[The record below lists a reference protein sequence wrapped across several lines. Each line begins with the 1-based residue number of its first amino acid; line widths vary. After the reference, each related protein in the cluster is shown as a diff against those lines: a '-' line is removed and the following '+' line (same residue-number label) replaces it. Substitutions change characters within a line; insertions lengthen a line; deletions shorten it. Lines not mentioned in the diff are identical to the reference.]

1 MRPHRCSEPRH
12 PTAPADGASPDFNVH
27 RSLWRQ
33 ALVLTAA
40 LGLAACAGGSP
51 GGGGGQ
57 AASHGLYKVGAPY
70 QVGGVWYYPNV
81 DYNYVETGIASWYG
95 EDFHG
100 GATANGETYD
110 MNALTAAHRTLP
122 MPSMV
127 RVTDLEN
134 GRQIVLRVNDRGPFV
149 NNRIIDVSRRAA
161 QLLGFEQQG
170 TARVRVEIME
180 AESRQLAAVYG
191 GGAQPT
197 VTAGIAAPVPQAAAA
212 PTVAVTA
219 ETLPPPAGA
228 TAAPAPP
235 VAPAIA
241 PRPVAVVSALPSPTP
256 DGKVTVVPVHQT
268 AMFIQAGAF
277 TDAANASRLQV
288 RLASLGRAQIVPA
301 TVGNQKFYRVRIG
314 PIGTVADA
322 DAMLDRVVASGHPE
336 ARLIVD

>member
-1 MRPHRCSEPRH
+1 
-12 PTAPADGASPDFNVH
+12 
-27 RSLWRQ
+27 
-33 ALVLTAA
+33 VLTAA

-57 AASHGLYKVGAPY
+57 ATGHGLYKVGAPY

-100 GATANGETYD
+100 GATANGEIYD

-127 RVTDLEN
+127 RVTNLEN
-134 GRQIVLRVNDRGPFV
+134 GRQLALRVNDRGPFV

-161 QLLGFEQQG
+161 QLLGFDRQG
-170 TARVRVEIME
+170 TARVRVEIMD
-180 AESRQLAAVYG
+180 AESRQLAALYG

-197 VTAGIAAPVPQAAAA
+197 ATAGAAPVPPAAAA
-212 PTVAVTA
+212 PTAAVTA
-219 ETLPPPAGA
+219 ETLPPPPGA
-228 TAAPAPP
+228 AAASAAPA
-235 VAPAIA
+235 VPAMA
-241 PRPVAVVSALPSPTP
+241 PRPAAVAAALPSAPTP
-256 DGKVTVVPVHQT
+256 DGKVTVIPVHQT

-277 TDAANASRLQV
+277 TDAANARRLQV

-301 TVGNQKFYRVRIG
+301 MVGNQKFYRVRLG